1 MEDNKMSGA
10 KNGLQT
16 MLFYYLYSLIG
27 NVEDPKQHIATEISK
42 MIDLS
47 EEQIQ
52 YVEMNI
58 ANDNKLLENLSSSI
72 RLLDNI
78 EKTGKLDMESIKIV
92 KGILE
97 IMKNQCKEILD
108 DMEDT
113 KNGHE
118 RFTKGSDEHI
128 TATPKIET

>member
-1 MEDNKMSGA
+1 MEDNKISGA

-27 NVEDPKQHIATEISK
+27 NVEDPKQYIATEMGK
-42 MIDLS
+42 MINLS

-52 YVEMNI
+52 YVKMNV

-72 RLLDNI
+72 CLLDNI
-78 EKTGKLDMESIKIV
+78 EKTGKLDIESIKIV

-97 IMKNQCKEILD
+97 IMKNQCEEILN
-108 DMEDT
+108 DMEDID
-113 KNGHE
+113 NGHE
-118 RFTKGSDEHI
+118 
-128 TATPKIET
+128 

>member
-1 MEDNKMSGA
+1 MQDNKISGA

-27 NVEDPKQHIATEISK
+27 NVKDPKQYIATELGK

-52 YVEMNI
+52 YVKLNI

-72 RLLDNI
+72 SLLDNM
-78 EKTGKLDMESIKIV
+78 EKTGKLDIQSIKIV

-97 IMKNQCKEILD
+97 ILKSQSEVIIKE
-108 DMEDT
+108 MEDE
-113 KNGHE
+113 N
-118 RFTKGSDEHI
+118 EH
-128 TATPKIET
+128 TELS

>member
-27 NVEDPKQHIATEISK
+27 NVEDPKQYIATEMGK

-78 EKTGKLDMESIKIV
+78 EKTNRRRQEM
-92 KGILE
+92 
-97 IMKNQCKEILD
+97 D
-108 DMEDT
+108 D
-113 KNGHE
+113 
-118 RFTKGSDEHI
+118 
-128 TATPKIET
+128 

>member
-27 NVEDPKQHIATEISK
+27 NVEDPKQYIATEIGK

-72 RLLDNI
+72 NLLDNI

-97 IMKNQCKEILD
+97 IMKKQCVEILD
-108 DMEDT
+108 DMEDAD
-113 KNGHE
+113 NGRFNE
-118 RFTKGSDEHI
+118 RSNAHT
-128 TATPKIET
+128 TATPKTET

>member
-16 MLFYYLYSLIG
+16 MLFYYLYSLVG
-27 NVEDPKQHIATEISK
+27 NVDDPKQYIATELGK

-47 EEQIQ
+47 EEQVQ
-52 YVEMNI
+52 YIKLNI

-72 RLLDNI
+72 SLLDNI
-78 EKTGKLDMESIKIV
+78 EKTGKLDIESIRIV

-97 IMKNQCKEILD
+97 IMKKQCIEILD
-108 DMEDT
+108 DMEDAD
-113 KNGHE
+113 NGRFNE
-118 RFTKGSDEHI
+118 RSNESI
-128 TATPKIET
+128 VTAPECK

>member
-108 DMEDT
+108 DMEDA
-113 KNGHE
+113 KNGHG
-118 RFTKGSDEHI
+118 RFAKGSDEHT

>member
-27 NVEDPKQHIATEISK
+27 NVEDPKQYIATEMGK

-78 EKTGKLDMESIKIV
+78 EKTGKLDIESIKIV

-97 IMKNQCKEILD
+97 IMENQCKEILD
-108 DMEDT
+108 DMKDAD
-113 KNGHE
+113 NGYE
-118 RFTKGSDEHI
+118 RFTKRSDEYTI
-128 TATPKIET
+128 VTPEIKT

>member
-1 MEDNKMSGA
+1 MSGA

-27 NVEDPKQHIATEISK
+27 NVKDPKQYIATEMGK

-92 KGILE
+92 KSILE
-97 IMKNQCKEILD
+97 IMENQCKEILD
-108 DMEDT
+108 DMEDAD
-113 KNGHE
+113 NGHG
-118 RFTKGSDEHI
+118 RFTKRSDAYTI
-128 TATPKIET
+128 ATPEIKT

>member
-27 NVEDPKQHIATEISK
+27 NVEDPKQYIATEIGK

-72 RLLDNI
+72 RLLNNI

-97 IMKNQCKEILD
+97 IMENQCKEILD
-108 DMEDT
+108 DMEDAD
-113 KNGHE
+113 NGHG
-118 RFTKGSDEHI
+118 RFAKRSDAYTI
-128 TATPKIET
+128 TTPEIKT

>member
-27 NVEDPKQHIATEISK
+27 NVEDPKQYIITEMGK

-78 EKTGKLDMESIKIV
+78 EKTGKLDIESIKIV

-97 IMKNQCKEILD
+97 IMKNQCEEILN
-108 DMEDT
+108 DMEDID
-113 KNGHE
+113 NGHE
-118 RFTKGSDEHI
+118 
-128 TATPKIET
+128 

>member
-1 MEDNKMSGA
+1 MEDNKISGA

-27 NVEDPKQHIATEISK
+27 NVEDPKQYIITEMGK

-97 IMKNQCKEILD
+97 IMENQCKEILD
-108 DMEDT
+108 DMEDAD
-113 KNGHE
+113 NGHG
-118 RFTKGSDEHI
+118 RFAKRSDAYTI
-128 TATPKIET
+128 TTPEIKT

>member
-1 MEDNKMSGA
+1 MSGA

-27 NVEDPKQHIATEISK
+27 NVEDPKQYIITEMGK

-97 IMKNQCKEILD
+97 IMENQCKEILD
-108 DMEDT
+108 DMEDAD
-113 KNGHE
+113 NGHG
-118 RFTKGSDEHI
+118 RFAKRSDAYTI
-128 TATPKIET
+128 TTPEIKT

>member
-1 MEDNKMSGA
+1 MEDNKISGA

-27 NVEDPKQHIATEISK
+27 NVEDPKQYIATEMGK
-42 MIDLS
+42 MINLS

-52 YVEMNI
+52 YVKMNV

-72 RLLDNI
+72 CLLDNI

-97 IMKNQCKEILD
+97 IMENQCKEILN
-108 DMEDT
+108 DMEDAD
-113 KNGHE
+113 NGHG
-118 RFTKGSDEHI
+118 RFEKRSDAYI
-128 TATPKIET
+128 DTTPETET

>member
-16 MLFYYLYSLIG
+16 MLLYYLYSLIG
-27 NVEDPKQHIATEISK
+27 NVEDPKQYIATEIGK

-72 RLLDNI
+72 NLLDNI

-108 DMEDT
+108 DMEDA
-113 KNGHE
+113 KNGHG
-118 RFTKGSDEHI
+118 RFTKGSDEHT

>member
-72 RLLDNI
+72 CLLDNI

-108 DMEDT
+108 DMEDA
-113 KNGHE
+113 KNGHG
-118 RFTKGSDEHI
+118 RFAKGSDEHT
-128 TATPKIET
+128 TATPKIKT

>member
-27 NVEDPKQHIATEISK
+27 NVEDPKQYIITEMGK

-97 IMKNQCKEILD
+97 IMENQCKEILN
-108 DMEDT
+108 DMEDAD
-113 KNGHE
+113 NEHG
-118 RFTKGSDEHI
+118 RFEKRSAAYT
-128 TATPKIET
+128 TPEIKT

>member
-1 MEDNKMSGA
+1 MEDNKISGA

-27 NVEDPKQHIATEISK
+27 NVEDPKQYIITEMGK

-97 IMKNQCKEILD
+97 IMENQCKEILN
-108 DMEDT
+108 DMEDAD
-113 KNGHE
+113 NEHG
-118 RFTKGSDEHI
+118 RFAKRSAAYT
-128 TATPKIET
+128 TPEIKT

>member
-1 MEDNKMSGA
+1 MEDNKISGA

-27 NVEDPKQHIATEISK
+27 NVEDPKQYIATEMGK

-97 IMKNQCKEILD
+97 IMENKCKEILD

-113 KNGHE
+113 DNGYG
-118 RFTKGSDEHI
+118 RFTKRSNAYTI
-128 TATPKIET
+128 TTSESKL